1 MFSFLKTFIIF
12 KGSFET
18 SLNDYIWPAEFSK
31 IYTSYFQVLRKVYI
45 L

>member
-18 SLNDYIWPAEFSK
+18 SLNDYIWSAERGK
-31 IYTSYFQVLRKVYI
+31 IYTSYFQVLRKVYV